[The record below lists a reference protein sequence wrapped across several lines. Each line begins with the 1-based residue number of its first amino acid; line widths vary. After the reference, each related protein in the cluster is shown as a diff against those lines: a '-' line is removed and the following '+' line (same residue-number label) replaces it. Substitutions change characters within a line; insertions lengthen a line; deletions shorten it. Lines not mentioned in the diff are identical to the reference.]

1 MNISEQNQYQIIF
14 QAKVLDSEDP
24 ALLGRIRATL
34 INNEDQSSVS
44 KGTQWDEKKDKW
56 TTKDPFIVLPLL
68 PFYYSQVPKKDELVN
83 IIFQNKMYD
92 TQNKFYIQGPFSS
105 PLSSGFE
112 DFQGAQANLTAGAR
126 TKQKPDLRNQ
136 DGSYKPNTEG
146 LFPKPEDV
154 ALVGRGVSDLIIK
167 EKELLLRSGKMIPA
181 QGNNIPTV
189 NNNRSF
195 LQLSYYDSNKKSAGL
210 QTETKIEEKP
220 LFIKKI
226 VIWNISNPENA
237 QNTFNGSVG
246 LYTMKEIEEN
256 NTKNFNY
263 DSIEKMSIGKTF
275 SGPIEQII
283 FYNETIE
290 IVRNIVND
298 FIKSVYNETVEFT
311 DYPVS
316 AATNFQN
323 SFPFAVAPSKVLKQ
337 TYQQALANLQG
348 DVPELPNP
356 GVPLQGSF
364 SVVLNVVPPPVS
376 IVKNLDYLYEEI
388 RIDFTKKGFFVVS
401 SKDQGVP
408 QYDSPTQPKTDK
420 FEKFDIDSTPT
431 TYAIMGGQKIYLMS
445 QNSSSNKGVISFSD
459 TIYGIKQES
468 FVGPE
473 GFENK
478 TFSTV
483 RGEELIMLLE
493 KIVSFLSSHVHNP
506 VSPPDPIG
514 TGNGQTISE
523 IQQLLQNAA
532 ETILNKNIRIN

>member
-1 MNISEQNQYQIIF
+1 MNITEQNQYQIIF
-14 QAKVLDSEDP
+14 QAKVLESDDP
-24 ALLGRIRATL
+24 ASLGRIRATL
-34 INNEDQSSVS
+34 INNEDQSSIN

-105 PLSSGFE
+105 PLSTGFE

-126 TKQKPDLRNQ
+126 TKQKPDLKNQ
-136 DGSYKPNTEG
+136 DGSYKPGTEG
-146 LFPKPEDV
+146 LFPKPQDV
-154 ALVGRGVSDLIIK
+154 ALVGRGISDVVIK

-181 QGNNIPTV
+181 QGNNIPKI
-189 NNNRSF
+189 NDNRSF
-195 LQLSYYDSNKKSAGL
+195 LQLSYFDSNKKSAGV
-210 QTETKIEEKP
+210 QTESKIEEKP
-220 LFIKKI
+220 AFIKKI
-226 VIWNISNPENA
+226 VIWNISNPENTQSA
-237 QNTFNGSVG
+237 LNGSVG
-246 LYTMKEIEEN
+246 LYTMKELEEN
-256 NTKNFNY
+256 NTQKFTY
-263 DSIEKMSIGKTF
+263 DSIDKLSIGTNY

-283 FYNETIE
+283 FYNQSVDGI
-290 IVRNIVND
+290 RNIVND
-298 FIKSVYNETVEFT
+298 FILSVYNGTVEFK

-316 AATNFQN
+316 ASTNFQN
-323 SFPFAVAPSKVLKQ
+323 CLPFAVAPSKLTKMA
-337 TYQQALANLQG
+337 YQQALNKLQN
-348 DVPELPNP
+348 PEGTPPSNIFAP
-356 GVPLQGSF
+356 GVMNTILIAAPLT
-364 SVVLNVVPPPVS
+364 
-376 IVKNLDYLYEEI
+376 IVKNIEFLMNEI
-388 RIDFTKKGFFVVS
+388 RIDFTKKGFFVIS

-408 QYDSPTQPKTDK
+408 QYDSPTQPKTES
-420 FEKFDIDSTPT
+420 FEKFEIDSTPT

-445 QNSSSNKGVISFSD
+445 QDSKSNKGVLSFND

-483 RGEELIMLLE
+483 RGEELISLLE
-493 KIVSFLSSHVHNP
+493 KIVSYLSSHVHNP

-514 TGNGQTISE
+514 AGNGQTISE

>member
-24 ALLGRIRATL
+24 ALLGRIRAAL

-226 VIWNISNPENA
+226 VIWNISNPENT

-263 DSIEKMSIGKTF
+263 DSIDKMSIGKTY

-323 SFPFAVAPSKVLKQ
+323 SFPFAVAPSKLVKKIYLESGTKID
-337 TYQQALANLQG
+337 ALNLLVG
-348 DVPELPNP
+348 NDIIDL
-356 GVPLQGSF
+356 GGF
-364 SVVLNVVPPPVS
+364 APPPFS
-376 IVKNLDYLYEEI
+376 ILKNLDYLFEEI